1 MWTDVTWTW
10 SDYQENQWPF
20 PSHPQACWGD
30 WWHYGSYNDNTWNGP
45 RSRRSRRSR
54 RKQPKDVPHPPD
66 EPMSI
71 PLRLTNNDWTG
82 AANDDGLAAAEQEAE
97 AALSAAEDRWIVII
111 LSWAAKQALMA
122 LASSLMKRRPM
133 ATEQQMTAMATEQQ
147 MKAMAGNLRILE
159 KKYFEEKLQT
169 TLRTLRTRATWEQD
183 VELCM
188 VVLYK
193 VVEQIPFA
201 RYQRRILRD
210 AYVWRTCANLGFND
224 RITIVSQF
232 NADFADIM
240 TNDLRAQLLL
250 AYASLANACPRQ
262 DSFDS
267 KVKERRGGRPPRRR
281 RHRCY
286 AHYPTN
292 LCISTYCIAY
302 RRTAL
307 HIVDGIAY
315 LRSELQVQFLCR
327 EREREVPEVLPIGGA
342 QHQLT
347 A

>member
-1 MWTDVTWTW
+1 MWTDVTWTR

-71 PLRLTNNDWTG
+71 PLRLANNDWTV
-82 AANDDGLAAAEQEAE
+82 AANDVLAAAEQEAD
-97 AALSAAEDRWIVII
+97 AALSAAEDRWIAII

-122 LASSLMKRRPM
+122 LTSSLMKRRPIM
-133 ATEQQMTAMATEQQ
+133 ATEQQMTDKVKKQAEQE
-147 MKAMAGNLRILE
+147 AE
-159 KKYFEEKLQT
+159 KKHLSQQ
-169 TLRTLRTRATWEQD
+169 LRRTLRQLWDSATWEQT

-188 VVLYK
+188 VQLYATLASSPLAHTSRRVLR
-193 VVEQIPFA
+193 A
-201 RYQRRILRD
+201 LRN

-250 AYASLANACPRQ
+250 AYASLANACPRL
-262 DSFDS
+262 DSFHSIS
-267 KVKERRGGRPPRRR
+267 KEKERRRGRPRPRYPKNK
-281 RHRCY
+281 Y
-286 AHYPTN
+286 AHYYQPTN
-292 LCISTYCIAY
+292 LCASVKCPGWKGWTDSP
-302 RRTAL
+302 
-307 HIVDGIAY
+307 IVDGIAY
-315 LRSELQVQFLCR
+315 LRSELHASSRL
-327 EREREVPEVLPIGGA
+327 
-342 QHQLT
+342 
-347 A
+347 